1 LSFSVLAANSVTS
14 RSGSAK
20 QEHTMTPEID
30 VASEFV
36 CLSFIVWGE
45 RGAQRNKAA
54 AYLARQDNQ

>member
-1 LSFSVLAANSVTS
+1 MEAN
-14 RSGSAK
+14 R
-20 QEHTMTPEID
+20 MTPEID
-30 VASEFV
+30 VAPEFV